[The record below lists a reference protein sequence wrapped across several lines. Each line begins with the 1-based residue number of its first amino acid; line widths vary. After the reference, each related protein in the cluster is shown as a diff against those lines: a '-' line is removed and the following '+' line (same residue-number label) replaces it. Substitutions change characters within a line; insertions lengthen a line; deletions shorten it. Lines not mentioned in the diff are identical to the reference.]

1 VIVFIVKSF
10 HQYSSWNLILEPDFF
25 LYDVTK
31 LDKPRKGSII
41 GGTRIEDFVT
51 LEVHSQQDYEAWIR
65 LLLGH

>member
-1 VIVFIVKSF
+1 MPHCLPKVHVAF
-10 HQYSSWNLILEPDFF
+10 LEPDFF

-51 LEVHSQQDYEAWIR
+51 LEVHSQKEYELWMHFF
-65 LLLGH
+65 LK